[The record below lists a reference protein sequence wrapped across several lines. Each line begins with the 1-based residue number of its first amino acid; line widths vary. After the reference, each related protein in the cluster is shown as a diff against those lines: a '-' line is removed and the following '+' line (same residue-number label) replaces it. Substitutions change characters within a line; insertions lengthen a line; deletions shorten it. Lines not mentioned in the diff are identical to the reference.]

1 MIYKYDIMKFELDH
15 RTGMMVPKKD
25 ENIYFAR
32 SIGGGLIVDD
42 KKNRKKFIIERDGK
56 VTVLFGSMSKDNL
69 HFYDMR
75 DAKQIENRVMR
86 MFGYIQGSS
95 MNIVRNIFLK
105 YWICAMSWLME
116 LINAVSEI
124 RRLLSEVRETREL

>member
-1 MIYKYDIMKFELDH
+1 MKFELDH

-42 KKNRKKFIIERDGK
+42 KKNKKKFIIERDGRI
-56 VTVLFGSMSKDNL
+56 TVLFGSMSKDNL

-75 DAKQIENRVMR
+75 DSKQIETRVKR
-86 MFGYIQGSS
+86 LFGKEHPFANYRKFLQGLRECYIKSFYEF
-95 MNIVRNIFLK
+95 NV
-105 YWICAMSWLME
+105 
-116 LINAVSEI
+116 
-124 RRLLSEVRETREL
+124 